1 MSWYTPVFFGLN
13 LITTINFII
22 LPVVSVLL
30 LFFLRRKFLWAAPIF
45 STVLMIAVDVIA
57 VGSSLLTVGEAR
69 GMFLIVIAPIHL
81 VVTIVLT
88 GLAYVAAYLLKRKDR
103 RT

>member
-57 VGSSLLTVGEAR
+57 VGPTLLTEGEYR
-69 GMFLIVIAPIHL
+69 GMFLIGLVPLHL
-81 VVTIVLT
+81 AVSILLT
-88 GLAYVAAYLLKRKDR
+88 ALAYIAAYLLKRKDR